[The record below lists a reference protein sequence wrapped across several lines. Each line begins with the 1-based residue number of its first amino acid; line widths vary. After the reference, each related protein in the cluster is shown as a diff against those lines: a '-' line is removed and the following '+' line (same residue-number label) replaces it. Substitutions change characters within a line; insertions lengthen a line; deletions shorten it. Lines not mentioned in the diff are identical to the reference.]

1 MIGGPAPVSR
11 AGKVDAPRNRGRPK
25 APGEGDLSVS
35 SNQHATNQYEGPTR
49 NLLAPE
55 GKIGIGNCQEAAP
68 IAPSGHRPKTSEP
81 A

>member
-1 MIGGPAPVSR
+1 MRVSELTNPIQIYQQPPSLLPSAVIGGPAPVSR

-49 NLLAPE
+49 NLL
-55 GKIGIGNCQEAAP
+55 
-68 IAPSGHRPKTSEP
+68 SL
-81 A
+81 